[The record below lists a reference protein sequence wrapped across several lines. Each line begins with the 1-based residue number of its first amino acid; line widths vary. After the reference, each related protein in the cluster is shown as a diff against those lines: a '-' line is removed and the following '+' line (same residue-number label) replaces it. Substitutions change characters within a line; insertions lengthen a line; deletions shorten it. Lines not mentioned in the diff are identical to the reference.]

1 MGNHFDRSSSNDVR
15 IEQVVLSAGLSGFYF
30 DDQKAIKAG
39 AEHDGFTYRGEPLT
53 RGFRAVRQA
62 GESVSV
68 QLLLSDGQVA
78 YGDCAAVQYSGVDG
92 RDPVFIARDFIPLM
106 ERLVAPRLTG
116 LPAATFRAN
125 AELADNLEGMDG
137 KRLHTAIR
145 YGVTQALLDAAARAR
160 RMTMAEVIAAE
171 YPGAYLPTE
180 PVPIFGQTGD
190 DRYLNADKLIIKR
203 AGVLPHALINNV
215 AEKLGPRGEILADY
229 VRWLTRRIR
238 EIGGEDYRP
247 TIHLDV
253 YGTLGLAFD
262 NDLDRIVAYL
272 AQLEQLAQ
280 PYQLRIEGPVDA
292 GGKQAQMD
300 LLADLCRRLHD
311 EGVKVEIVADEW
323 CNTYEDVVDFTAAGA
338 GDMVQIK
345 TPDLGGINNSIE
357 AVLYCKS
364 HGMGAY
370 LGGTCNETERS
381 AQVCVHVALATRPV
395 QMLAK
400 PGMGVDEGFAI
411 VHNEMQRTIALVRAR
426 RKTHLTKGR

>member
-1 MGNHFDRSSSNDVR
+1 MRSEVS
-15 IEQVVLSAGLSGFYF
+15 IERVILSAGLSGFYF

-39 AEHDGFTYRGEPLT
+39 AEHDGFAYRGEPLT
-53 RGFRAVRQA
+53 PGFRAVRQA

-92 RDPVFIARDFIPLM
+92 RDPVFVARDFLPLM
-106 ERLVAPRLTG
+106 RELVVPQLTG
-116 LPAATFRAN
+116 LPATAFRAN
-125 AELADNLEGMDG
+125 AEALDQLIIPPGG
-137 KRLHTAIR
+137 QLHTAIR

-160 RMTMAEVIAAE
+160 RITMAEVIAAD
-171 YPGAYLPTE
+171 YRGAYLPTE
-180 PVPIFGQTGD
+180 AVAIFGQTGD

-203 AGVLPHALINNV
+203 ADVLPHALINNV
-215 AEKLGPRGEILADY
+215 ATKLGGRGELLAEY
-229 VRWLTRRIR
+229 VTWLTGRIR
-238 EIGGEDYRP
+238 ELGGGDYYP
-247 TIHLDV
+247 SLHLDV

-262 NDLDRIVAYL
+262 NDPDRIVAYL
-272 AQLEQLAQ
+272 AELERLAE
-280 PYQLRIEGPVDA
+280 PYPLRIEGPVDA
-292 GGKQAQMD
+292 GGKQAQID
-300 LLADLCRRLHD
+300 LLAELCRRLHQQ
-311 EGVKVEIVADEW
+311 GIKVELVADEW
-323 CNTYEDVVDFTAAGA
+323 CNTYEDVVDFAAAGA

-357 AVLYCKS
+357 AVLYCKT

-400 PGMGVDEGFAI
+400 PGMGVDEAFAI
-411 VHNEMQRTIALVRAR
+411 VYNEMHRTIALVRA
-426 RKTHLTKGR
+426 KLGMHPAKGR